1 MLKSDL
7 VRILAEKNEELTYR
21 EVDTIIT
28 SVLDEIGNALSSGNR
43 VELRGF
49 GTFSNRHRPART
61 ARNPRDGSK
70 IQVAA
75 KNVPHFKPGRILLD
89 RMND

>member
-28 SVLDEIGNALSSGNR
+28 SVLDEIGNALSSG
-43 VELRGF
+43 ESG
-49 GTFSNRHRPART
+49 
-61 ARNPRDGSK
+61 
-70 IQVAA
+70 
-75 KNVPHFKPGRILLD
+75 
-89 RMND
+89 